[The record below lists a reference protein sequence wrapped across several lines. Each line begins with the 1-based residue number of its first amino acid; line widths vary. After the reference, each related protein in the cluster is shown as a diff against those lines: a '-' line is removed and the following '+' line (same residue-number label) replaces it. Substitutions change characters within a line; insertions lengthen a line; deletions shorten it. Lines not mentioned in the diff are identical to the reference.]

1 MLEKNHDIQTNL
13 SRSGKRIKKLQEIQ
27 TRKERK
33 PLLGTSTKPANAIRW
48 QGKLKE
54 AERTNMIMGDMS
66 DCLAE
71 LYSKGGVDY
80 GNLTSQEKETGV
92 LDRVLYTAEDKMM
105 LRQYEA
111 AATPAAILCKYFQD
125 NRNASPYLLFMG

>member
-33 PLLGTSTKPANAIRW
+33 PLLGMKPANAIRW
-48 QGKLKE
+48 QGKLME
-54 AERTNMIMGDMS
+54 AERTNMVMGDMS

-71 LYSKGGVDY
+71 LCQLWSNV
-80 GNLTSQEKETGV
+80 S
-92 LDRVLYTAEDKMM
+92 
-105 LRQYEA
+105 
-111 AATPAAILCKYFQD
+111 I
-125 NRNASPYLLFMG
+125 SI